1 MKRSSLHVTVAI
13 FIFLYC
19 NLSGYSQSTKEN
31 QIIQFQ
37 GKKVHILTKNIDSRN
52 ENKPI
57 VILESGLGSPIQ
69 NWNNLLE
76 KLPDSIPIFA
86 YERAG
91 IGQSE
96 ITDMEPSPENTANR
110 LHEILNMQKI
120 EPPYILVGHSWGGVI
135 INSYTVEYPDEVVG
149 LVYID
154 ESDIINMEKNN
165 LEAIKR
171 ASDGKVSTN
180 VLKEKMNDV
189 FQQAPPGL
197 AKEWKEIY
205 KLTGQKEIDS
215 LKFTP
220 PKTIPTAILVAGKYS
235 PPPVDLGIK
244 TFDLKDY
251 HKEIV
256 KLRVEKFA
264 TKIMD
269 NPNGIF
275 LQLNNLG
282 HYMHVENPELVSNI
296 IEEIYDLS
304 K

>member
-1 MKRSSLHVTVAI
+1 MKRSSLQVPLVI
-13 FIFLYC
+13 LLFLYY
-19 NLSGYSQSTKEN
+19 NIAVHGQNTDGN

-37 GKKVHILTKNIDSRN
+37 GKKVQIFTKNLNNLD
-52 ENKPI
+52 ENKPV

-76 KLPDSIPIFA
+76 KFPDSIPVFA

-96 ITDMEPSPENTANR
+96 MTDTEPSPENTANR
-110 LHEILNMQKI
+110 LHEILGTLKI
-120 EPPYILVGHSWGGVI
+120 KPPYILVGHSWGGVI
-135 INSYTVEYPDEVVG
+135 INSYTVKYPEEVVG
-149 LVYID
+149 LIYID

-171 ASDGKVSTN
+171 ASNGKVSTN
-180 VLKEKMNDV
+180 VIKEKMNDA
-189 FQQAPPGL
+189 FQQAPPGI

-220 PKTIPTAILVAGKYS
+220 PKTIPTAILVSGKYS
-235 PPPVDLGIK
+235 PPPIDLGIK

-251 HKEIV
+251 HKEIL

-275 LQLNNLG
+275 LQFNNLG